1 MDISDDSS
9 HCNNLPEFPSKVQFA
24 TGGRLNG
31 HPLICGG
38 QSTINSTDI
47 TDECYIY
54 NEEWTL
60 LTNMIHKRYGA
71 GGTAI
76 DEDTFW
82 IIGGSGQTQSSEYVF
97 SNGSVIEGPDF
108 DVGFEWHCMVRLDNG
123 RIMIINHSKGTY
135 CISSYSFRGNYSFLN
150 LTLCTVTFGNS
161 TYMCG
166 NYSRKETIQGPKLYE
181 EIRYVY
187 MGAAFNLG

>member
-1 MDISDDSS
+1 MASHLAGSRNKFFFSVPQYNHVVMATGIAFNNGREQEVEVLDISDDSS

-24 TGGRLNG
+24 IGGRLNG
-31 HPLICGG
+31 QPLICGG

-60 LTNMIHKRYGA
+60 LTKMIHKRYGA

-76 DEDTFW
+76 DENTFW

-97 SNGSVIEGPDF
+97 SNGSVSEGPDF

-123 RIMIINHSKGTY
+123 RIMIIGHLKGK
-135 CISSYSFRGNYSFLN
+135 
-150 LTLCTVTFGNS
+150 
-161 TYMCG
+161 YM
-166 NYSRKETIQGPKLYE
+166 
-181 EIRYVY
+181 
-187 MGAAFNLG
+187 

>member
-1 MDISDDSS
+1 MATGIASDNGRQQEVEVLDINDDSS
-9 HCNNLPEFPSKVQFA
+9 HCNNLPDFPSKVQFA

-38 QSTINSTDI
+38 QSTINSTDA

-76 DEDTFW
+76 DENTFW

-123 RIMIINHSKGTY
+123 RIMIIGHLKGTY
-135 CISSYSFRGNYSFLN
+135 
-150 LTLCTVTFGNS
+150 V
-161 TYMCG
+161 
-166 NYSRKETIQGPKLYE
+166 
-181 EIRYVY
+181 
-187 MGAAFNLG
+187 

>member
-1 MDISDDSS
+1 MATGIASNNDRQQEVEVLDISDDSS

-47 TDECYIY
+47 TNECYIY

-60 LTNMIHKRYGA
+60 LTNMIHKRFGA

-76 DEDTFW
+76 DENTFW

-135 CISSYSFRGNYSFLN
+135 ACVNILLLQSDLTIYISIKHALKFIY
-150 LTLCTVTFGNS
+150 
-161 TYMCG
+161 
-166 NYSRKETIQGPKLYE
+166 I
-181 EIRYVY
+181 
-187 MGAAFNLG
+187 